1 MNSVSN
7 ATFVAALVLYFVA
20 VGGYFGYVAWR
31 GRKWK
36 LFATAVMALGW
47 GAHLVSL
54 LTRMVAA
61 GHAPWGNMYEFTASL
76 AFVLVT
82 AFLFIGQARF
92 GLTSLGG
99 YVAAVAAILMSV
111 GWVLYADPGQLQPA
125 LRSNWLTFHVFLVMA
140 GASLLLLGAVLEILY
155 LMRRRWEGRQ
165 SEADDDSRTESD
177 EADAGGLV
185 ARLPSAERIDQ
196 ASYRMIMFAF
206 PIWTLGVIAG
216 AIWGEQ
222 AWGRYWGWDPKETM
236 SFIVLMIFAA
246 YLHARATQGWR
257 GRGAAILAIVGGI
270 AILVNFY
277 AVNLW
282 IAGLHSYAGA

>member
-7 ATFVAALVLYFVA
+7 ATFVSALILYFVA
-20 VGGYFGYVAWR
+20 AGGYFGFVAWR
-31 GRKWK
+31 TRKWK
-36 LFATAVMALGW
+36 VFATAVLSLGW
-47 GAHLVSL
+47 ALHLVAL
-54 LTRMVAA
+54 ITRTFAA
-61 GHAPWGNMYEFTASL
+61 GHAPWGNMYEFTVSL
-76 AFVLVT
+76 AFVVVT
-82 AFLFIGQARF
+82 AYLFVGQAKF
-92 GLTSLGG
+92 GLAALGG
-99 YVAAVAAILMSV
+99 YVAAAAAILMSV

-140 GASLLLLGAVLEILY
+140 GASLLLLGAILEVMY
-155 LMRRRWEGRQ
+155 LLRRRWEGRHPDFEEEGVN
-165 SEADDDSRTESD
+165 S
-177 EADAGGLV
+177 GGLV
-185 ARLPSAERIDQ
+185 SRLPSAERLDQ

-257 GRGAAILAIVGGI
+257 GRGAAILAIVGGV

-282 IAGLHSYAGA
+282 IAGLHSYAGT

>member
-1 MNSVSN
+1 MNRVSN
-7 ATFVAALVLYFVA
+7 TTFVLALVFYFVAAA
-20 VGGYFGYVAWR
+20 GYFGFVAWR
-31 GRKWK
+31 TRKWK
-36 LFATAVMALGW
+36 VFATAVLSLGW
-47 GAHLVSL
+47 VLHLVSL
-54 LTRMVAA
+54 IARTVAA
-61 GHAPWGNMYEFTASL
+61 GHAPWGNMYEFTVSL
-76 AFVLVT
+76 AFVVVT
-82 AFLFIGQARF
+82 AYLFVGQAKF
-92 GLTSLGG
+92 DLTSLGG
-99 YVAAVAAILMSV
+99 YVAATAAILMSV

-140 GASLLLLGAVLEILY
+140 GASLLLFGAILEVMY
-155 LMRRRWEGRQ
+155 LLRHRWEARHPDLEDNEEQ
-165 SEADDDSRTESD
+165 V
-177 EADAGGLV
+177 GGLI
-185 ARLPSAERIDQ
+185 ARLPSAERLDQ
-196 ASYRMIMFAF
+196 ASFRMIMFAF

-257 GRGAAILAIVGGI
+257 GRGAAILAIVGGV

-282 IAGLHSYAGA
+282 IAGLHSYAGT

>member
-1 MNSVSN
+1 MNRVSN
-7 ATFVAALVLYFVA
+7 ATFVSALVLYFVA
-20 VGGYFGYVAWR
+20 AGGYFGFVAWR
-31 GRKWK
+31 TRKWK
-36 LFATAVMALGW
+36 VFATAVLSLGW
-47 GAHLVSL
+47 AFHLVSL
-54 LTRMVAA
+54 ITRTFAA
-61 GHAPWGNMYEFTASL
+61 GHAPWGNMYEFTVSL
-76 AFVLVT
+76 AFVVVT
-82 AFLFIGQARF
+82 AYLFVGQAKF

-99 YVAAVAAILMSV
+99 YVAAAAAILMSV

-140 GASLLLLGAVLEILY
+140 GASLLLLGAIMEVMY
-155 LMRRRWEGRQ
+155 LLRHRWEGRHPDF
-165 SEADDDSRTESD
+165 EAEGADS
-177 EADAGGLV
+177 GGLV
-185 ARLPSAERIDQ
+185 SRLPSAERLDQ

-206 PIWTLGVIAG
+206 PIWALGVIAG

-257 GRGAAILAIVGGI
+257 GRGAAILAIVGGV

-282 IAGLHSYAGA
+282 IAGLHSYAGT